1 MTKAKICGLTE
12 LEDARLAVD
21 CGADALGFVFAPS
34 PRRISPERAAEII
47 AGLPA
52 SVVTVGLFVNEE
64 PETVEQVVAVSGV
77 SAVQLHGE
85 EPPAV
90 VAELAGCGRLRRGDF
105 GPVIKALRVADA
117 DSLDAIE
124 SYPEASAFLLDAYC
138 PDRPGGTGQRFDWA
152 LARQAVAR
160 GRPIILA
167 GGLDPDNV
175 ARAIAEVRPFA
186 VDVSSGVEASPG
198 RKDPEKLRRFL
209 RVVKG

>member
-64 PETVEQVVAVSGV
+64 PETVRRVVAVSGV
-77 SAVQLHGE
+77 SAVQLHGD
-85 EPPAV
+85 EPPAA
-90 VAELAGCGRLRRGDF
+90 VAELARCGRLRRGDF
-105 GPVIKALRVADA
+105 GPVIKALRVAGA

-138 PDRPGGTGQRFDWA
+138 HDRPGGTGQRFDWA